1 MDNKVHFE
9 KEKFPFDVT
18 DDGSIT
24 ISKEEHSVKVR
35 WFISFTAF
43 GISIFINAEQKENT
57 DPSIIMT
64 EIDFNDEQCEK
75 EIFFNYFI
83 KIRRVIFLN
92 SQQNSL
98 FQST

>member
-1 MDNKVHFE
+1 MMDNKVHFE

-57 DPSIIMT
+57 DPSSFSEKT
-64 EIDFNDEQCEK
+64 LFYDE
-75 EIFFNYFI
+75 N
-83 KIRRVIFLN
+83 
-92 SQQNSL
+92 QN
-98 FQST
+98 FQF